1 MDDGDSSAP
10 PRDGSAS
17 PQSDVERDLDE
28 YRSRGGADSN
38 EEDAADDGASRIDGD
53 GDDDDGSDDAAGF
66 NALEM
71 QDLQAQADA
80 QRDAQEA
87 ADEVAVEAE
96 DEVAVAHN
104 TEHAAEPTEASPQ
117 ALVAAAPA
125 DTAATATDSARKAD
139 SGTKASSASSPSQ
152 RASETKSSSAK
163 ASPSPSASASAG
175 ASKAKSP
182 KSTGGAGNTVDPR
195 NAPITAHSKRKQVTL
210 ADVLTLKAFIGGVP
224 FTSTDA
230 EFRDYFAQFG
240 ELSDAIVM
248 REKSGRSRGFG
259 FVVYREKDSLV
270 KLMNS
275 DLEFAGRRLQAIF
288 AIPKDKPAGVRK
300 VFVSDLTPA
309 CTTAVL
315 REHFGTFGRLE
326 DVRVVSD
333 GTERHRG
340 YGFVVYCT
348 RADAHQSVSSH

>member
-1 MDDGDSSAP
+1 
-10 PRDGSAS
+10 
-17 PQSDVERDLDE
+17 
-28 YRSRGGADSN
+28 
-38 EEDAADDGASRIDGD
+38 
-53 GDDDDGSDDAAGF
+53 
-66 NALEM
+66 M

-80 QRDAQEA
+80 QRDAQDA
-87 ADEVAVEAE
+87 ADEVAAEAE
-96 DEVAVAHN
+96 AEIAVAHN
-104 TEHAAEPTEASPQ
+104 STEHATAPTEASPE
-117 ALVAAAPA
+117 ASVAAATTTA
-125 DTAATATDSARKAD
+125 TAADSARKAD

-152 RASETKSSSAK
+152 RASESKSPAAK
-163 ASPSPSASASAG
+163 ASSPSASASASAS

-182 KSTGGAGNTVDPR
+182 KAASGAGSTVDPR
-195 NAPITAHSKRKQVTL
+195 NAPITAHSKRKQVVL

-240 ELSDAIVM
+240 ELADAIVM

-259 FVVYREKDSLV
+259 FVVYREKESLV

-348 RADAHQSVSSH
+348 RSLTSHFVSLTERQALCPHDDRAYILSYIFSYFLLLRISLFF